1 LFQSLFLKISV
12 SVGAVVTLTWTFFS
26 YFLIENQRAQL
37 LYAKSQEI
45 ETLSA
50 LFSRG
55 IMNYMMEGRDKNI
68 HNFINLFGIS
78 DHLLE
83 VRILSEDG
91 NVLHSSRR
99 EEEGTS
105 MASLILPGTL
115 REKKPPVL
123 EQKIHGRPFLG
134 ILQTL
139 GNQPA
144 CFSCHG
150 RRKKILG
157 ILHVSLPMEATNQ
170 IIRFNRNLL
179 IACTAITLLLMALAI
194 NLLLSRLV
202 RKPTSKL
209 METMSLVEKGD
220 LNVKVELAS
229 VDELGRLAQNFNSMV
244 HKLSTAQKEVERQHR
259 QQMLQVQ
266 HLASLGELAA
276 SVAHEIR
283 NPLAGVKLAIELLF
297 KDPGMT
303 AGHRATIGE
312 IMRSIERLDK
322 TMADLLLYSRVS
334 PPRLQAVSLGGVI
347 GEALSSLKEEFRAG
361 RIRVEKRFDP
371 ALPPLLLDREQ
382 LVGVFLNLFLNA
394 LQAMP
399 NGGELQIEAQLS
411 ESDHL
416 LQIAPAPPKSP
427 PEEKGW
433 AKVTVTDTGEG
444 IPPEVLPEIFRSF
457 FTTKAKGTGL
467 GLSLCRRV
475 VLQHHGHIFARSQV
489 GLGSTFFLFFP
500 LLQAGRKERF
510 LEGKNSRRG

>member
-12 SVGAVVTLTWTFFS
+12 SVGAVVTHPWALFA
-26 YFLIENQRAQL
+26 YFLRENQRGQL
-37 LYAKSQEI
+37 RYAKIQEI

-55 IMNYMMEGRDKNI
+55 IMNFMREGGDKDI
-68 HNFINLFGIS
+68 HDFINLFGIT
-78 DHLLE
+78 DNLLE
-83 VRILSEDG
+83 VRILSEEG
-91 NVLHSSRR
+91 TVLHSSRR

-105 MASLILPGTL
+105 MASLILPTTL
-115 REKKPPVL
+115 RGEKPPVL
-123 EQKIHGRPFLG
+123 EQEIHGHPFLG
-134 ILQTL
+134 LFQTFR
-139 GNQPA
+139 NQPD

-150 RRKKILG
+150 RGKKILG

-170 IIRFNRNLL
+170 SIRLNRHLL

-209 METMSLVEKGD
+209 IETMSLVEQGN

-229 VDELGRLAQNFNSMV
+229 QDELGRVAQNFNSMV
-244 HKLSTAQKEVERQHR
+244 QKLSTAQKEVEKQHR
-259 QQMLQVQ
+259 EQMLQVQ

-283 NPLAGVKLAIELLF
+283 NPLAGIKLAIELLF
-297 KDPGMT
+297 QDPGLT
-303 AGHRATIGE
+303 PDHRETIAE

-322 TMADLLLYSRVS
+322 TMADLLLYSRVR
-334 PPRLQAVSLGGVI
+334 PPRLQAVSLPGVVE
-347 GEALSSLKEEFRAG
+347 EALSSLKEELQLG
-361 RIRVEKRFDP
+361 RIRLEKRFDP
-371 ALPPLLLDREQ
+371 ALPPLLLDYEQ
-382 LVGVFLNLFLNA
+382 IVGVFLNLFLNA

-399 NGGELQIEAQLS
+399 KGGVLQIEAQLS
-411 ESDHL
+411 GSDHL
-416 LQIAPAPPKSP
+416 LPFAPSPPKSP
-427 PEEKGW
+427 PGEKGW
-433 AKVTVTDTGEG
+433 ARVTVTDTGEG
-444 IPPEVLPEIFRSF
+444 IPCEVLPEIFRPF

-489 GLGSTFFLFFP
+489 GIGTTFFLFFP
-500 LLQAGRKERF
+500 LLPGEA
-510 LEGKNSRRG
+510 EGEIS